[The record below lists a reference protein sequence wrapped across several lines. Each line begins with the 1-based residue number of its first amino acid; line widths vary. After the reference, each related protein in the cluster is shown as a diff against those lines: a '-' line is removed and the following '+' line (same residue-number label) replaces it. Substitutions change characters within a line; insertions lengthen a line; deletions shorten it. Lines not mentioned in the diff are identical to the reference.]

1 VIECPQCGA
10 TNKPES
16 RFCGE
21 CGQPLGVPKGVT
33 CPMCETPHAPG
44 ITVCTECGARLI
56 PEGVSPSEV
65 PLQPRIPGEGADAP
79 EEGEALDAAEGDRAE
94 WEEVGD
100 DVGREEQVNGETI
113 PPWLRKLE
121 VTPGEEIAGEGED
134 DLERGE
140 LPDWLEIPPEFEEM
154 LGEEGAASEEEG
166 AARADVPA
174 WLEAL
179 RPEGVEDVVEVSGA
193 GSPAEATG
201 LLKGIRGAL
210 GIEPILAIARRAVPL
225 EPGSPSSAAYER
237 ADLLSSVIRE
247 PARPGIEV
255 SDRRGVEKLAASSVR
270 WMTYLILAAAV
281 VVPIL
286 LGSNWSESNMPT
298 AAATQGMY
306 DAIDGLPQ
314 GALVLVSLDYDPGVA
329 GEMVPQARVVLN
341 HLMRR
346 GVRLLGVSLAPEGA
360 RLSRQVLE
368 EVADDY
374 GYRDGEDYLSLGYVV
389 GVEAGPRSIVEGIR
403 TPGWNDFVGDGE
415 DLALIVEFAG
425 DPQYLRLWLEQVQGP
440 FGLPMVAGVSATVDP
455 FARPYYRNQAQRQLL
470 GLMTGLVG
478 AAEYERISG
487 EVGPALSSMDSQS
500 VAHVALILLILV
512 GNLAYFGNRLR
523 GRSGG

>member
-1 VIECPQCGA
+1 VNQCPECGA

-56 PEGVSPSEV
+56 PEGVSSSEV
-65 PLQPRIPGEGADAP
+65 PLEPRIPGEGADAP
-79 EEGEALDAAEGDRAE
+79 EEGETLGAAEGDRGE
-94 WEEVGD
+94 WEEIEE
-100 DVGREEQVNGETI
+100 DVAHEEQVKEGAM

-121 VTPGEEIAGEGED
+121 VAPGEEVSEQDED

-140 LPDWLEIPPEFEEM
+140 LPDWLEVPPDFEEM
-154 LGEEGAASEEEG
+154 LGEAGVTSEEEEV
-166 AARADVPA
+166 ARADVPA

-179 RPEGVEDVVEVSGA
+179 RPEGVEDVGEISGED
-193 GSPAEATG
+193 SPAEVTG
-201 LLKGIRGAL
+201 LLKDIGGTL
-210 GIEPILAIARRAVPL
+210 GIEPILAIPPRAVPL
-225 EPGSPSSAAYER
+225 EPGAPSSAAYER
-237 ADLLSSVIRE
+237 ADLLRSVIRE

-255 SDRRGVEKLAASSVR
+255 ADRSGVEKLAASSVR
-270 WMTYLILAAAV
+270 WMTFLVLAVAV

-286 LGSNWSESNMPT
+286 LGSDWSESNMPT
-298 AAATQGMY
+298 GAGTQGMY

-314 GALVLVSLDYDPGVA
+314 GALVLVSFDYDPGVA
-329 GEMVPQARVVLN
+329 GEMVPQARVVLS
-341 HLMRR
+341 HLLGR
-346 GVRLLGVSLAPEGA
+346 GVRLLSVSLTPEGA
-360 RLSRQVLE
+360 RLSRQVFE

-374 GYRDGEDYLSLGYVV
+374 GYRYGEDYLSLGYVV
-389 GVEAGPRSIVEGIR
+389 GVEAGPRSIMEGIR
-403 TPGWNDFVGDGE
+403 TPGWSELVGDGE

-440 FGLPMVAGVSATVDP
+440 YGLPMVAGVSATVDP

-487 EVGPALSSMDSQS
+487 EAGPALASMDSQS
-500 VAHVALILLILV
+500 MAHVALILLILV
-512 GNLAYFGNRLR
+512 GNLAYFGNSLR
-523 GRSGG
+523 GRLGA